1 MRLKYA
7 LLISTSGVPIVSID
21 FAGGLDVNEVLF
33 SGFIGAIQPFMA
45 DMVNNQNPQK
55 VGEIKSGDLEI
66 KFYRGKRCIGVLVG
80 TEINSSLLLKFG
92 RHVDEFERQ
101 TENYDLDALSLD
113 DPTIQSSIDQFKGKV
128 YDEFH
133 VEGIHRYLIP
143 KKTGNV
149 KDLFSVAPS
158 NEELVAEAQSF
169 LSLVDGT
176 TTLGEISSELSIP
189 WDSFTKIVVRL
200 LKSGHILLR
209 ESYHDE
215 FIFKLTSLGMK
226 ALFSKEES
234 QFIPYWKTLAVPF
247 LGELDGEKTLREVKQ
262 HLKKAIKKH
271 SLENFEHV
279 LRELLFAQMIE
290 PMPDVYVLGKFIQLV
305 YLNFYQ
311 SVKKKLGN
319 TGIKILLEK
328 ISQISHLVPLL
339 PNFEKNET
347 KPLDRIAHVFLP
359 MTMEERK
366 KAIKHI
372 LKPIYDTLVAL
383 EGFAGKKAIQKIRE
397 GLSKDLLNEY
407 PILVKRYEIERI
419 FKELEENDV

>member
-7 LLISTSGVPIVSID
+7 LLISTSGVPLVSID

-45 DMVNNQNPQK
+45 DMVHDQNSQK
-55 VGEIKSGDLEI
+55 IGEIKSGDLEI
-66 KFYRGKRCIGVLVG
+66 KFYKGSHCIGVLVG
-80 TEINSSLLLKFG
+80 TEIDSSLLLKFG

-101 TENYDLDALSLD
+101 TKSYDLDALSLD
-113 DPTIQSSIDQFKGKV
+113 DPTIQSSIDQFRGKV

-133 VEGIHRYLIP
+133 VEGIHKYLMP
-143 KKTGNV
+143 KKTENASLSISGLSD
-149 KDLFSVAPS
+149 KDL
-158 NEELVAEAQSF
+158 LVKAQHF

-176 TTLGEISSELSIP
+176 TTLGEMSRELSIP
-189 WDSFTKIVVRL
+189 WDSFTKIVVQL
-200 LKSGHILLR
+200 LKLGHILLR

-226 ALFSKEES
+226 ALFSREES
-234 QFIPYWKTLAVPF
+234 HFIPHWKTLAVPF

-262 HLKKAIKKH
+262 HLKKIIKKH
-271 SLENFEHV
+271 SPENFEYV

-290 PMPDVYVLGKFIQLV
+290 PMPDVYVLGKFVQLV

-311 SVKKKLGN
+311 GVRKKLGN
-319 TGIKILLEK
+319 TGVKILLER

-359 MTMEERK
+359 MTMKERK
-366 KAIKHI
+366 KAIRHI
-372 LKPIYDTLVAL
+372 LKPIYDTLATL
-383 EGFAGKKAIQKIRE
+383 ESFAGKKAIQKIRE
-397 GLSKDLLNEY
+397 GLYKDLLHEY
-407 PILVKRYEIERI
+407 PVLTKRYEIERI
-419 FKELEENDV
+419 FEELEKEVV